1 MLICDK
7 VDLDSQLDCMSNQEL
22 TVVSAS
28 LVFEYPVHSMS
39 SPLKYFIHLFLLYLF
54 YQFSSSREPR

>member
-1 MLICDK
+1 MLTHDK
-7 VDLDSQLDCMSNQEL
+7 VDLDSQLDCMTNQEL

-28 LVFEYPVHSMS
+28 LMFEYPVHSMS

-54 YQFSSSREPR
+54 Y